1 MRNVKKTIIEVAFVL
16 LAIAAVLLFYVT
28 KVTKDKDYIDLTIEK
43 YKPTGASVAI
53 IENGRIK
60 EVRNYGFAD
69 KENKIKVGDNTKF
82 KIASISKVVTSYAV
96 MKLVDEGKLDL
107 DKPVNTYLKK
117 WKVPQSS
124 FDENKVTLRTLM
136 SHTSG
141 LTGSDEYGYKEPLPT
156 IDQALKQRDI
166 KLKREPGTVFEY
178 SEFAGLGICQLVIE
192 DVTGEKFEDYMA
204 DHVFNKIH
212 MDNTDYS
219 NGNSKGT
226 FAVPYAGFNKPAPV
240 TPIVMNGG
248 GGIATTSKDF
258 ALFDIELMNYFNKGS
273 REMFTAQ
280 KNTKS
285 AGGVY
290 GLGIIPRKLKNG
302 KIVYEHNGTL
312 TGWNAQMV
320 MEQESR
326 NGIVVVSN
334 SDKAFFMTYNLMEKW
349 GDNVLGE
356 RVIDTEI
363 AHLCKTVDIAVIIG
377 AVIVLIALSSLIFRI
392 KKGRIHRLDDRKRRK
407 RYVISSVVLLISAA
421 LYTLFLYTD
430 IPFRV
435 LLNMDNYFIFTF
447 LPSVYMWVN
456 VMLAVLAVCIIIR
469 SGYTKKGKY
478 DSILMGV

>member
-28 KVTKDKDYIDLTIEK
+28 KVTKGKDYIDLTIEK

-53 IENGRIK
+53 IDNGRIK

-82 KIASISKVVTSYAV
+82 KIASISKAVTSYAV

-117 WKVPQSS
+117 WKVPESS

-178 SEFAGLGICQLVIE
+178 SEFAGHGICQLVIE
-192 DVTGEKFEDYMA
+192 EVTGEKFEDYMQN
-204 DHVFNKIH
+204 HVFNKIN
-212 MDNTDYS
+212 MVSTDYS
-219 NGNSKGT
+219 NANDKGT
-226 FAVPYAGFNKPAPV
+226 FAVPYAGFNKPAAV
-240 TPIVMNGG
+240 TPIVMNGAG
-248 GGIATTSKDF
+248 GVATTSKDL
-258 ALFDIELMNYFNKGS
+258 ALFDIELMNYYHNGNK
-273 REMFTAQ
+273 EMFKAQ
-280 KNTKS
+280 KNTES

-302 KIVYEHNGTL
+302 KTVYEHNGTL

-320 MEQESR
+320 MEPESR

-407 RYVISSVVLLISAA
+407 RYVISSVVLI
-421 LYTLFLYTD
+421 
-430 IPFRV
+430 
-435 LLNMDNYFIFTF
+435 
-447 LPSVYMWVN
+447 
-456 VMLAVLAVCIIIR
+456 
-469 SGYTKKGKY
+469 
-478 DSILMGV
+478 